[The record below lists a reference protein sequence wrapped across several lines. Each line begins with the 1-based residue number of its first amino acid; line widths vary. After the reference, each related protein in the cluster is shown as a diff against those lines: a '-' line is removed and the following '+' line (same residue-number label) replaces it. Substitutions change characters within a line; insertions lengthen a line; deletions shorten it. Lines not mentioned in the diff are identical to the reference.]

1 MSRAEELRRER
12 LSAVVKRNLT
22 SILLEVTDSMFG
34 KLKLLCE
41 SCHRI
46 RQACN
51 LKHGSFTSCM
61 LTSCEGRTT
70 ISCGKEDGAAQGQ
83 VQPILQQWLRVLQRR
98 LRGRLSALV
107 SRSAMIQERPCLRSL
122 PRLRLLRQLSS

>member
-34 KLKLLCE
+34 KLTLLCE

-51 LKHGSFTSCM
+51 LKVVH
-61 LTSCEGRTT
+61 
-70 ISCGKEDGAAQGQ
+70 
-83 VQPILQQWLRVLQRR
+83 
-98 LRGRLSALV
+98 
-107 SRSAMIQERPCLRSL
+107 L
-122 PRLRLLRQLSS
+122 PLAC